1 MRGFDSAGNTYTKYN
16 DMIEELSVARDAT
29 SNSNGFVSRPYP
41 KSKEDGSEYAEIQK
55 ALILMNEIRK
65 KREMINNATSTAT

>member
-16 DMIEELSVARDAT
+16 GMIKELSVASDAT
-29 SNSNGFVSRPYP
+29 SNSKGFVSRPHP
-41 KSKEDGSEYAEIQK
+41 NSKEDGSEYTEIQK

-65 KREMINNATSTAT
+65 QKEMINNATSTA